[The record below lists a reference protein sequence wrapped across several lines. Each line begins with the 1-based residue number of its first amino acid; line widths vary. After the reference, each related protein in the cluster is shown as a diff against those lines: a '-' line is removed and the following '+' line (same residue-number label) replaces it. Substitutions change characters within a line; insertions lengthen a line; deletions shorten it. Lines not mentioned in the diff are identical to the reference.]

1 MHLTKKA
8 HVLSDIHVR
17 NLYHMLMQEGSNQQE
32 VLVKILSGLEA
43 RDFRGRIEVK
53 MLMLML

>member
-1 MHLTKKA
+1 
-8 HVLSDIHVR
+8 
-17 NLYHMLMQEGSNQQE
+17 MLMQEGSNQQE